1 MTQFTRRGFGAALGS
16 TALLGA
22 CGTLQQNQNAPQ
34 RTGAQKIDARVDVAI
49 NQMLQEFPDTR
60 ILMNNAEA
68 MLVMPLVTEAGIGF
82 GGGYGR
88 GALRRGGRTVDYYSA
103 ASLST
108 GLQFGAQQFSH
119 TIFFM
124 TQDAL
129 QQFQSVDGWEAG
141 ANLEFAIY
149 NAGKSVEADT
159 MAAFAPVIGVIFAQ
173 AGLRIGATLEGTKY
187 SRITP

>member
-1 MTQFTRRGFGAALGS
+1 MTNFTRRSFGAALGA
-16 TALLGA
+16 TAMLGA
-22 CGTLQQNQNAPQ
+22 CGVQQNQNSPQ
-34 RTGAQKIDARVDVAI
+34 RTGAQRIDARVDVAI

-68 MLVMPLVTEAGIGF
+68 MLVMPLITEAGIGF
-82 GGGYGR
+82 GGGYGT
-88 GALRRGGRTVDYYSA
+88 GALRRDGQTVDYYSA

-124 TQDAL
+124 TQNAL
-129 QQFQSVDGWEAG
+129 QQFQDVDGWEVG
-141 ANLEFAIY
+141 ANFEFAIY

-159 MAAFAPVIGVIFAQ
+159 MAAFAPVVGVIFAQ